1 MAPHGARVRRLA
13 LSSLQLLRAAA
24 TSCQNILQK
33 HPKKQTKITKRGG
46 MRETTSLSPGEERHS
61 EFDGIVWEKRIT
73 NYVPEY

>member
-1 MAPHGARVRRLA
+1 
-13 LSSLQLLRAAA
+13 
-24 TSCQNILQK
+24 
-33 HPKKQTKITKRGG
+33 